1 MCIVITKFKTL
12 GKWAKN
18 SFWPFY
24 KCKLLL
30 PFIPG
35 CSAFIADIHGRFI
48 VEQSCEAVESAV
60 GRILQFQWL
69 VGGHGRR
76 KVGARRDSEL
86 KNRNWMTMNCW
97 KFWRLKPDYEWWL
110 NNFFAILE
118 VVNVWFDSWLIRV
131 DRTPRRLS
139 TLKISKR
146 NIVDCESDFRC
157 FWKYLTRCGRIFV
170 ERKMWTVMTLIKKI
184 RKSFGSW

>member
-1 MCIVITKFKTL
+1 MNIVITKFKTL

-18 SFWPFY
+18 SFWPLY

-48 VEQSCEAVESAV
+48 VEQSGETVESAV
-60 GRILQFQWL
+60 GRILQFQWW
-69 VGGHGRR
+69 VGGHGWR
-76 KVGARRDSEL
+76 KVGARRNSEM
-86 KNRNWMTMNCW
+86 KYKNWMTMNCKKLW
-97 KFWRLKPDYEWWL
+97 KRKPDYERWL
-110 NNFFAILE
+110 NSFFAILE
-118 VVNVWFDSWLIRV
+118 VVNVRLDSWLIRV

-139 TLKISKR
+139 TLKVSKR
-146 NIVDCESDFRC
+146 NIVDCESNFWCFR
-157 FWKYLTRCGRIFV
+157 KYLARCGWLFV
-170 ERKMWTVMTLIKKI
+170 EREMWAVMALVKEI